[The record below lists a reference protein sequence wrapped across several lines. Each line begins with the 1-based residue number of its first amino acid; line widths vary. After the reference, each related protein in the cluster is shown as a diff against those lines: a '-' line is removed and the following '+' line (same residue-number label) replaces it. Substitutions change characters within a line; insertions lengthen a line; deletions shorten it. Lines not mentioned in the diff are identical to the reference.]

1 MGRPF
6 FLFRLEEG
14 NMEIRLNG
22 KPERLTGAITVGD
35 LIREKGLDPETV
47 VVEHNLAIITT
58 VDFDQVWLEDND
70 NLEILK
76 FVGGG

>member
-1 MGRPF
+1 
-6 FLFRLEEG
+6 
-14 NMEIRLNG
+14 MEIRLNG
-22 KPERLTGAITVGD
+22 KSESLTESITVGE

-47 VVEHNLAIITT
+47 VVEHNLEIITM
-58 VDFDQVWLEDND
+58 VDFDQVWLKDND